1 MSKSKL
7 TYEELLTVI
16 YEMKSVVNSRPLCYV
31 NDDSSEEVITPSHL
45 LLGRRVLTKFYSDFN
60 ESNMDCDALSRR
72 VHYLQTLIDHFWN
85 RWRQDH
91 LFELRERHKLIINVI
106 PDREIKL
113 NEVVIR
119 EETHVPK
126 SRWKIVQVK
135 EFVTSKDGFNCGC
148 KLPLIDRRGHYFN
161 KRPVNKLYPL
171 KIRN

>member
-1 MSKSKL
+1 M
-7 TYEELLTVI
+7 
-16 YEMKSVVNSRPLCYV
+16 
-31 NDDSSEEVITPSHL
+31 
-45 LLGRRVLTKFYSDFN
+45 LGRRVLTKFNSDFN
-60 ESNMDCDALSRR
+60 ENNMDCDALSRR
-72 VHYLQTLIDHFWN
+72 VHYLQTLIDHFWKKG
-85 RWRQDH
+85 RQDY
-91 LFELRERHKLIINVI
+91 LFELRERHKLKNVI